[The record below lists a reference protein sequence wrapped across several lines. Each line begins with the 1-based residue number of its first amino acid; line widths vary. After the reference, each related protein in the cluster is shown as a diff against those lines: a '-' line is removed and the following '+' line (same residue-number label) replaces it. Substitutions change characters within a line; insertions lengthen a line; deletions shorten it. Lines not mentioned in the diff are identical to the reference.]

1 MENEVCER
9 QKRRRKRRLWLI
21 PVSLLLALAVGF
33 LIYAGV
39 YYHADETALAALES
53 DGTAVVSGT
62 DISQR
67 LAPSEGAVEVAR
79 TDFGWRFDGP
89 SETEALIFY
98 PGAKV
103 EAAAYAP
110 LLRELAGAGMDVLL
124 VEMPLR
130 FAFLGMNKAASLIE
144 QYDYVN
150 WYVGGHS
157 LGGAVAAN
165 YACAHPEGLAGV
177 ILLAAYPTKPM
188 DDSLVL
194 ISVYGSEDGVLSLDK
209 VAAGRAYAPKTCAE
223 YVIEGGNHAQFGSYG
238 PQTGDGAASISPE
251 EQWRQTAEAIL
262 TYKR

>member
-1 MENEVCER
+1 MG
-9 QKRRRKRRLWLI
+9 KRIRKHWKWLI
-21 PVSLLLALAVGF
+21 PVILLLALVIEF

-39 YYHADETALAALES
+39 YYHADGTALAALES
-53 DGTAVVSGT
+53 NGTVAV
-62 DISQR
+62 I
-67 LAPSEGAVEVAR
+67 R
-79 TDFGWRFDGP
+79 TDFGWLFDGP

-98 PGAKV
+98 PGAKL

-130 FAFLGMNKAASLIE
+130 FAFFGMDKAAPLLE

-157 LGGAVAAN
+157 LGGAIAAD
-165 YACAHPEGLAGV
+165 YACVHPERLSGV

-194 ISVYGSEDGVLSLDK
+194 ISIYGSEDGLLNPGR
-209 VAAGRAYAPKTCAE
+209 VAAGRDYAPKTYAE
-223 YVIEGGNHAQFGSYG
+223 IVLEGGNHAQFGSYG
-238 PQTGDGAASISPE
+238 PQTGDGEAVLSPE
-251 EQWRQTAEAIL
+251 EQRRQTVEAIL

>member
-33 LIYAGV
+33 LIYAEV

-53 DGTAVVSGT
+53 DSTAVSRT
-62 DISQR
+62 DIGQP

-79 TDFGWRFDGP
+79 TDFGWLFDGP

-110 LLRELAGAGMDVLL
+110 LLRELAGAGVDVLL

-130 FAFLGMNKAASLIE
+130 FAFLGMNKAAPLIE

-150 WYVGGHS
+150 W
-157 LGGAVAAN
+157 
-165 YACAHPEGLAGV
+165 
-177 ILLAAYPTKPM
+177 
-188 DDSLVL
+188 
-194 ISVYGSEDGVLSLDK
+194 
-209 VAAGRAYAPKTCAE
+209 
-223 YVIEGGNHAQFGSYG
+223 
-238 PQTGDGAASISPE
+238 
-251 EQWRQTAEAIL
+251 
-262 TYKR
+262 

>member
-21 PVSLLLALAVGF
+21 PVILLLALAVGF

-53 DGTAVVSGT
+53 DSTAVART
-62 DISQR
+62 DIGQP

-79 TDFGWRFDGP
+79 TDFGWLFDGP

-130 FAFLGMNKAASLIE
+130 FAFLGMNQATPLFE
-144 QYDYVN
+144 QYNYVN

-165 YACAHPEGLAGV
+165 YACSHPEGLAGV

-188 DDSLVL
+188 DDSMVL

-209 VAAGRAYAPKTCAE
+209 IAAGRDYAPKTYAE
-223 YVIEGGNHAQFGSYG
+223 RVLEGGNHAQFGSYG

-251 EQWRQTAEAIL
+251 EQWSQTVEAIL